1 MRWPVESAVFLPC
14 TNKFKQFGFSPSP
27 SPPHRAPALNIRE
40 PRDKS
45 PNMSFKNCIGITIQE
60 LKLKI
65 EDMSESEEDIPECVS
80 NNHTAVGA
88 QNQNLGEEDGDKK
101 DDIFFEGAEKLLEI
115 WFTTKSKVDKTSDL
129 RSIPR

>member
-14 TNKFKQFGFSPSP
+14 TNKFKQIGFSP

-40 PRDKS
+40 PRVKS

-65 EDMSESEEDIPECVS
+65 EDMSESEDDIAECVS
-80 NNHTAVGA
+80 NNHTAVSDK
-88 QNQNLGEEDGDKK
+88 NQNLDEEDQDKK

-115 WFTTKSKVDKTSDL
+115 WFTTKSKVDNTSDL